1 MAYLINFVDRALGVR
16 EREGAQILHVTFY
29 YPYGLAYRAALDSI
43 KVYGILHHL
52 ITSVKLPNVSTYLY
66 FAKNKGKFCEAL
78 TKCQ

>member
-1 MAYLINFVDRALGVR
+1 MAYLINFVDRAFGVR

-52 ITSVKLPNVSTYLY
+52 LY
-66 FAKNKGKFCEAL
+66 IFYGRLILSLNLVFPLLLYEVD
-78 TKCQ
+78 

>member
-52 ITSVKLPNVSTYLY
+52 IRSES
-66 FAKNKGKFCEAL
+66 
-78 TKCQ
+78 